1 MAAFL
6 PTTELLRLIAEALDR
21 EPDDPAVSAPFD
33 RLVVRGQLVPWLP
46 DWWELIGW
54 ESIKVEKLLKVSGIS
69 T

>member
-1 MAAFL
+1 MSAFL

-21 EPDDPAVSAPFD
+21 EPDAPAVSAAFD

-54 ESIKVEKLLKVSGIS
+54 ESIKVEKLLKGALHGQ
-69 T
+69 